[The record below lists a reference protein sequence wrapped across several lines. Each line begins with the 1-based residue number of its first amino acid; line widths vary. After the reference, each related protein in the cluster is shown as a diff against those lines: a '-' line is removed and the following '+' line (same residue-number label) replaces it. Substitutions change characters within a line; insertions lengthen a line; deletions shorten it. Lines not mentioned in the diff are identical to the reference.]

1 MKKRTK
7 ALIGI
12 LTATSL
18 TVAAV
23 SMMFIHN
30 HEADAKN
37 ASFNGIGS
45 IIKSSTE
52 ENPFTVVELVPD
64 ERMAK
69 FGYFVEGSE
78 PEDWKK
84 EIALLDTKKK
94 RMDYMAGLKNK
105 LATISAS
112 DKTKPLTYN
121 EYKEAYSLDA
131 VNPADEA
138 KYSSFNLAKPLVMKK
153 GEVSGYKMV
162 DAVGGSFAFDAS
174 FVEQAGGDYDENV
187 VSYEYNQNIDGKYAV
202 KFKKADL
209 SNPDGSIVYRAS
221 EIRQFHN
228 ADEVKVLGFTRYIY
242 RKAKGATGS
251 NVVYE
256 YALSNKDANGYSFDF
271 TNYDYVLLS
280 FEGVDVSTL
289 TAAER
294 TSGVYYSVES
304 AEYLG
309 SEAEYDGVLN
319 SVERYKKVAPGR
331 GHFAIGSE
339 DSYVFV
345 GKGKGSKKLVEVAG
359 GKLDHD
365 LVIDK
370 VFYTGGFKNNNWF
383 ENGVFLKNFSDNKY
397 LPATDPDYDD
407 AKMKIKVV
415 TLTPAGIDAALVA
428 NPNYFSNVGLLYVL
442 ATSSLEGNSEP
453 YKYTDEIDINSNT
466 LEIIKGEVNKNNLP
480 VVIENYGAAYSSA
493 PNMLDLAKELISN
506 RKFFDKIDEAGN
518 IVKDAAGNIVKE
530 EDNDGHFVKKNI
542 YAIERD
548 QPNQTPDIFNS
559 FSSDLINERTSDSSF
574 VNKAKKEG
582 FGEVAESIVEE
593 NDILDKDIEGTT
605 DNTKKFELKIS
616 KARAL
621 EYIIS
626 YKMRR
631 KRTTDDV
638 VKILDIEPAKVAGQ
652 KEKDSDRIKEKVIK
666 WLAPNGKTVTQTS
679 ITMPTTEFIGKN
691 DELSSYDLIYMG
703 LDVSNFNTVTER
715 RSVFRIVPS
724 KNMPPERKEG
734 EWITERIVSDIHK
747 ADEVIQGRTVTIPGT
762 SERYTI
768 PDYTIPAHTIPK
780 TTEVKSVNGRNYYWR
795 PAYNIPAYNIPGYK
809 VPVSP
814 YWKDVK
820 DYTVYNDVNMNG
832 LIYSNIGDIYQ
843 DIYYNDGQSFTGGI
857 LDTDYMTVG
866 DLISR
871 YNRLMDKNGTVE
883 ESKKSGIK
891 YRYAKQYENTIKE
904 KYINIEAYKDAVPNA
919 SGIRLNYKE
928 GMKQSD
934 YHFEGVYDNKA
945 SSDWLSYRF
954 PGNDITEDKLRKLK
968 EYIEAGG
975 PIVFADGFV
984 NRQGGIITVNDEKI
998 DNCSRM
1004 YELVGFAIDFRNR
1017 YPSKKNVIFEG
1028 ADETLPG
1035 NELNALITNINL
1047 PKPEIMLEEQ
1057 HYEKDI
1063 DVPKRDTDFT
1073 KINNRTLEI
1082 NFKLLNKGF
1091 ESEKAKFK
1099 LSFYIDSNGDGKF
1112 SGTKEM
1118 VNKNFY
1124 KVLKDN
1130 VVHKGELTASKT
1142 SWYKVSYK
1150 LPEYFVGVVSW
1161 KIKVELV
1168 TKNGSKRDTSATGMG
1183 YAENTGE
1190 PKKVNILE
1198 IRTADYVNSPLSQH
1212 YIGKNDG
1219 GRMYYKFN
1227 NSFGFIKPEER
1238 KKFIDSGYEEQYLIK
1253 DVPVTFQQV
1262 EPSFD
1267 MTTKNNTRKLP
1278 ILSNKRTDE
1287 MKESYK
1293 LLDELLGKVKDFDLN
1308 IDSVDGYDYM
1318 KKYGEWWEKNKGTK
1332 RPEEFFDE
1340 YPYENNKT
1348 KQYDM
1353 LILGFSDSYQL
1364 YNGNGCLEA
1373 IQGYANS
1380 GKPVLMTHDVT
1391 SLINYR
1397 GTNAW
1402 NYEFTRMFRDI
1413 IGLDRYG
1420 ILSNWALRVGTGSD
1434 KNDTE
1439 TKYYQDFFP
1448 TIKENLSESSL
1459 TSSKLY
1465 EIATKNAQRDP
1476 KRKKD
1481 IAYKPRSNKTII
1493 VKEAQG
1499 IQYGQLIANTYF
1511 NFMEN
1516 QPDYYNGQRKPLKNM
1531 KGFMVSDRVE
1541 QINKGQITTYPFKVK
1556 DQFDVG
1562 KTHFQSYQLD
1572 FNADE
1577 DEDGEGDMVVW
1588 YTLMSPKDKMNDIYN
1603 GYNLDPRNVRNNF
1616 YIYTKGNIT
1625 YSGVGHSALS
1635 GKEEIKLYINTVIAA
1650 YKATLVPPSIEFKE
1664 TGKPGASEKK
1674 VSYIS
1679 YDVTAEA
1686 KNNGAVTGEKE
1697 KVYFTPVDSNGLV
1710 KNIDPT
1716 QTKVLVKP
1724 KNSQGELYDVYAE
1737 GGIAKHQSI
1746 DPKYGKCYILNPGES
1761 YYFEVPV
1768 NELSGNTNKIEIKVE
1783 AKSRL
1788 LKTYWNSSQTTFDYS
1803 AEGVSK
1809 YTIQKR
1815 GLFDL
1820 D

>member
-30 HEADAKN
+30 PEADAKN

-78 PEDWKK
+78 PEDWRDNLAK
-84 EIALLDTKKK
+84 LRTK
-94 RMDYMAGLKNK
+94 RERINYMNGLRDR
-105 LATISAS
+105 LSLISS
-112 DKTKPLTYN
+112 GNGTKPLTYT
-121 EYKEAYSLDA
+121 EYKEAYSLDEVPA
-131 VNPADEA
+131 ADEA
-138 KYSSFNLAKPLVMKK
+138 KYSSFDMATPIEIKK
-153 GEVSGYKMV
+153 GTVIPYKMV
-162 DAVGGSFAFDAS
+162 DAAGGSFKLEATFK
-174 FVEQAGGDYDENV
+174 EQAGGDYDENV
-187 VSYEYNQNIDGKYAV
+187 VRYEYTQNIDGKYAV

-221 EIRQFHN
+221 EIREFHN
-228 ADEVKVLGFTRYIY
+228 ADEVKVLGLTRYIY
-242 RKAKGATGS
+242 RKAKGAAGT

-256 YALSNKDANGYSFDF
+256 FALSNKDADGYSFDF
-271 TNYDYVLLS
+271 ANYDYVLLS

-289 TAAER
+289 TATER

-309 SEAEYDGVLN
+309 GEAEFNGVLN
-319 SVERYKKVAPGR
+319 SVDPYKKVTSGQ
-331 GHFAIGSE
+331 GHFAVSSE
-339 DSYVFV
+339 EGYVFV
-345 GKGKGSKKLVEVAG
+345 GKGNGSKKFVEGAG
-359 GKLDHD
+359 EALKHD
-365 LVIDK
+365 LVLDK

-383 ENGVFLKNFSDNKY
+383 ENGVFLKNFSDNRF
-397 LPATDPDYDD
+397 LPATDPDYNSK
-407 AKMKIKVV
+407 KMKIKVV
-415 TLTPAGIDAALVA
+415 TLTPAGIDAELAA
-428 NPNYFSNVGLLYVL
+428 NPNYFSNVGLFYVL
-442 ATSSLEGNSEP
+442 GSNSLVDGGES
-453 YKYTDEIDINSNT
+453 YKYISTDDISTNA
-466 LEIIKGEVNKNNLP
+466 LDIIKKEVNTNNLP
-480 VVIENYGAAYSSA
+480 AVVENYPAAYSSA
-493 PNMLDLAKELISN
+493 PNMLKLAINLVTD
-506 RKFFDKIDEAGN
+506 RKFFDKIDKDGK
-518 IVKDAAGNIVKE
+518 IVKDADGKIVIE
-530 EDNDGHFVKKNI
+530 EDKDGHFVKKSV
-542 YAIERD
+542 YVIERD
-548 QPNQTPDIFNS
+548 FENQIPEIFKN
-559 FSSDLINERTSDSSF
+559 FASDFINEKTSDSAF

-593 NDILDKDIEGTT
+593 NNIVDKGVEGTT
-605 DNTKKFELKIS
+605 DNTKKFKLEIS

-626 YKMRR
+626 YNMKR

-638 VKILDIEPAKVAGQ
+638 VKILDIEPAKVVG
-652 KEKDSDRIKEKVIK
+652 EKDIDSQRMKDKVK
-666 WLAPNGKTVTQTS
+666 NWFEPNGKTVTQTS

-691 DELSSYDLIYMG
+691 DELSNYNLIYMG
-703 LDVSNFNTVTER
+703 LDVSNFNTVTET

-724 KNMPPERKEG
+724 KNMPPQRIEG
-734 EWITERIVSDIHK
+734 EWVTERIVSDIHK
-747 ADEVIQGRTVTIPGT
+747 ADEVKQGRTVTIPGT
-762 SERYTI
+762 SESYTI

-780 TTEVKSVNGRNYYWR
+780 TTEVKNVNGRNYYWR
-795 PAYNIPAYNIPGYK
+795 PAYNIPAYIIPGYK

-814 YWKDVK
+814 YRKDVK

-832 LIYSNIGDIYQ
+832 LVYSNIGDIYQ
-843 DIYYNDGQSFTGGI
+843 DIYFDNGQSFLGGI
-857 LDTDYMTVG
+857 LDTDYMTV
-866 DLISR
+866 DNLISR
-871 YNRLMDKNGTVE
+871 YNRLLDKNGTIE
-883 ESKKSGIK
+883 ENKKSGIK

-904 KYINIEAYKDAVPNA
+904 KYLNIEAYKDAVPNS
-919 SGIRLNYKE
+919 SGVRLNYKE
-928 GMKQSD
+928 GMKESD

-968 EYIEAGG
+968 EYIEAGC

-998 DNCSRM
+998 DNSSRM
-1004 YELVGFAIDFRNR
+1004 YELVDFAIDFRNR

-1028 ADETLPG
+1028 ADDTLPD

-1047 PKPEIMLEEQ
+1047 PRPEIMLEEQ
-1057 HYEKDI
+1057 KYEKDKDI
-1063 DVPKRDTDFT
+1063 ETRLTDFT

-1091 ESEKAKFK
+1091 ESENAKFK
-1099 LSFYIDSNGDGKF
+1099 LSFYIDSNGDSKF

-1118 VNKNFY
+1118 VDKRYYN
-1124 KVLKDN
+1124 VLKDN
-1130 VVHKGELTASKT
+1130 AIHKGDLTASKT

-1150 LPEYFVGVVSW
+1150 LPEYFVGVVPW
-1161 KIKVELV
+1161 KIKVELI
-1168 TKNGSKRDTSATGMG
+1168 TKNGLKRDASATGMG
-1183 YAENTGE
+1183 YVENTGE
-1190 PKKVNILE
+1190 PKKINILQ
-1198 IRTADYVNSPLSQH
+1198 IKTTGYLKNKLDQH
-1212 YIGKNDG
+1212 YKNND
-1219 GRMYYKFN
+1219 RLYKYN
-1227 NSFGFIKPEER
+1227 NDIS
-1238 KKFIDSGYEEQYLIK
+1238 FIDLIERNTFLNNGKK
-1253 DVPVTFQQV
+1253 DDDLIPNVPFAAHTA
-1262 EPSFD
+1262 ETTFD
-1267 MTTKNNTRKLP
+1267 MSTNFSTVDKSY
-1278 ILSNKRTDE
+1278 LSNPTRTVLEDTNRVVN
-1287 MKESYK
+1287 
-1293 LLDELLGKVKDFDLN
+1293 ELLKKVKDFDIN
-1308 IDSVDGYDYM
+1308 IDSVEGYDYM
-1318 KKYGEWWEKNKGTK
+1318 EKYDNWWKKNKGSK

-1340 YPYENNKT
+1340 FPYENNKT

-1353 LILGFSDSYQL
+1353 LIIGFADSYKFD
-1364 YNGNGCLEA
+1364 NEKGCLEA
-1373 IQGYANS
+1373 IQGYMNS
-1380 GKPVLMTHDVT
+1380 GKPVLMTHDAT
-1391 SLINYR
+1391 SSINYR
-1397 GTNAW
+1397 GTGIW
-1402 NYEFTRMFRDI
+1402 NYEFTRMFRDK

-1420 ILSNWALRVGTGSD
+1420 ILSNWALRVGTGAD
-1434 KNDTE
+1434 KNDTV
-1439 TKYYQDFFP
+1439 TKYDQNFYP
-1448 TIKENLSESSL
+1448 TIKENISENSL

-1465 EIATKNAQRDP
+1465 EIATKNALRDP
-1476 KRKKD
+1476 KHKKD

-1499 IQYGQLIANTYF
+1499 IHYASLITNTFLHFKDNQMEYF
-1511 NFMEN
+1511 NAQKMIFKNIEAFM
-1516 QPDYYNGQRKPLKNM
+1516 R
-1531 KGFMVSDRVE
+1531 SDRIE
-1541 QINKGQITTYPFKVK
+1541 QINAGQITTYPFKIEEK
-1556 DQFDVG
+1556 FDIAE
-1562 KTHFQSYQLD
+1562 THYQPYQLD
-1572 FNADE
+1572 FSEDE

-1588 YTLMSPKDKMNDIYN
+1588 YTLMSPKDKMNSSKN
-1603 GYNLDPRNVRNNF
+1603 GYNVDPRSVRNNY
-1616 YIYTKGNIT
+1616 YIYSKGNIT
-1625 YSGVGHSALS
+1625 YSGVGHKPITS
-1635 GKEEIKLYINTVIAA
+1635 KEEIKLYINTVIAA

-1664 TGKPGASEKK
+1664 TGKPGAAEKK

-1679 YDVTAEA
+1679 YDVSDNA
-1686 KNNGAVTGEKE
+1686 KNNGIITDAKE

-1724 KNSQGELYDVYAE
+1724 NNLKGGLYPLFAE
-1737 GGIAKHQSI
+1737 GGIEKYKSI
-1746 DPKYGKCYILNPGES
+1746 DPKYGECYVLNPGER

-1788 LKTYWNSSQTTFDYS
+1788 VKINWNSSQTTFDYS
-1803 AEGVSK
+1803 AAGVST